1 MTIHNQRHAGPE
13 SLSRHSGARLF
24 LVILGNTL
32 ILLIPAATLISRYSC
47 RIPHFSSFL
56 SHPLFLVIPVTALI
70 SRHSC
75 RSPYFSSFLSHPL
88 FLVIQ
93 DAAPFF
99 RHSGRSAAETRNL

>member
-47 RIPHFSSFL
+47 R
-56 SHPLFLVIPVTALI
+56 
-70 SRHSC
+70 
-75 RSPYFSSFLSHPL
+75 SPYFSSFLSHPL
-88 FLVIQ
+88 FLVIPV
-93 DAAPFF
+93 AALIF
-99 RHSGRSAAETRNL
+99 RHSCHIPYFSSFRTQPPFLVIPGAAQRRPGIYDERTRVSA